1 MKRGQRTID
10 VRVYSLGGRVTGVNA
25 KSVAKAE
32 ATAKRVNDMLVRIVK
47 LSETDYLIY
56 EI

>member
-10 VRVYSLGGRVTGVNA
+10 ERVYSLGGRVTGVNA
-25 KSVAKAE
+25 KSVAQSE